1 MPQAPN
7 AAVMNNFTGGLKTE
21 FTGLNFPE
29 NSCTDVDNCVFSLI
43 GSVYRRS
50 GFDYEENY
58 QYNAIQSGD
67 LATSFYKWNN
77 VGGDGETQI
86 LVSQV
91 GQGLNFYLSSSATD
105 TDPLSTTHLPLAFV
119 SLDFELVSGSTFDPA
134 TAECEYADGNGYL
147 FIFNKYCEPFYCTY
161 DPVAQTVT
169 QNQISVQIRDFA
181 GIPEPGVIVN
191 NRPSVL
197 TNEHEYNLENQ
208 GWTAGAAWSVTS
220 SSSNTTGVGSK
231 SWTVPS
237 GVANIS
243 NGQNVD
249 IYTAI
254 GVVQSLVMTGT
265 VTSYSGTTL
274 TINVGS
280 AIISGVT
287 SNDWTITESNAGF
300 ISTWFSDEGNY
311 PSNADV
317 WWQFK
322 DTSNNFDPSTT
333 APNVTLNSG
342 QAAQGHYILSAFN
355 QQRSAISGI
364 PGLTDIT
371 TTIRPKTGTWF
382 QGRVWY
388 TGVDAQFLTSGD
400 APYSTWSESIYFSQ
414 IVTSTSQ
421 FGYCYQV
428 NDPTAEDF
436 FDLLPTDGGVINIQ
450 GCGSIYKLFPVQNGL
465 LVFAANG
472 IWFITGSQG
481 IGFSANDYTITK
493 ISNVQSI
500 SSFSYINVLGWPI
513 FWNEEGIY
521 TVSPSSQGG
530 GLTVENI
537 ALGTILTYYSEI
549 PLQSKKYARG
559 DYNPLTFVV
568 QWCFRDTN
576 ETGLSDRYNYNKV
589 LNWNTSNK
597 AFYPY
602 TFVGTTD
609 YIKHALYIVGPGGS
623 NSPDPVFKYPV
634 TIPVPNVVGEA
645 VLTFG
650 EERDDVNWVDWISDT
665 TSYQGTGIGFT
676 SYFFTGYN
684 LAGKALTKWSPTY
697 VYVYSDNTAF
707 TQYKIKGRWDFASSG
722 NAGKDSN
729 YQVITN
735 DKPNYQ
741 YVYRRHKIRGRGMAL
756 QLNVQS
762 ISGQPF
768 NIIGWTIWEMINQGV
783 G

>member
-7 AAVMNNFTGGLKTE
+7 ASVMNNFTGGLKTE

-29 NSCTDVDNCVFSLI
+29 NACTDVDNCVFSLI
-43 GSVYRRS
+43 GSVYRRA
-50 GFDYEENY
+50 GFDLETNG
-58 QYNAIQSGD
+58 IL
-67 LATSFYKWNN
+67 LADITGEIAYSYYKWNN

-86 LVSQV
+86 LVQQAGST
-91 GQGLNFYLSSSATD
+91 LIFYLASSATI
-105 TDPLSTTHLPLAFV
+105 TNPLSDQLINSSININTFIP
-119 SLDFELVSGSTFDPA
+119 SGSTNLVYNHQ
-134 TAECEYADGNGYL
+134 CEFSDGNGYL
-147 FIFNKYCEPFYCTY
+147 FVYHPYCDPFYVTY
-161 DPVAQTVT
+161 NPNTQTVT
-169 QNQISVQIRDFA
+169 ATVITVQTRDFS
-181 GIPEPGVIVN
+181 GIPEPGVAVN
-191 NRPSVL
+191 TRPSTL
-197 TNEHEYNLENQ
+197 SNEHLYNLENQ
-208 GWTAGAAWSVTS
+208 GWTTGS
-220 SSSNTTGVGSK
+220 SWALPSSTVKFINGTGSQT
-231 SWTVPS
+231 WTVAS
-237 GVANIS
+237 GVANVS
-243 NGQNVD
+243 NGQSVAV
-249 IYTAI
+249 YGTTAT
-254 GVVQSLVMTGT
+254 GSPQTFLVGAGT
-265 VTSYSGTTL
+265 VTGYTGTSL
-274 TINVGS
+274 TVN
-280 AIISGVT
+280 VT
-287 SNDWTITESNAGF
+287 SFYVPMNTNNWNLVETSTAGYITN
-300 ISTWFSDEGNY
+300 WFSAEGNY

-322 DTSNNFDPSTT
+322 NTSNVFDPATT
-333 APNVTLNSG
+333 VANVTLNSG
-342 QAAQGHYILSAFN
+342 QAAQGHYILNAFN
-355 QQRSAISGI
+355 QQRSAISSI
-364 PGLTDIT
+364 PGLTDVV

-388 TGVDAQFLTSGD
+388 TGVDAQFLSTGD

-421 FGYCYQV
+421 FGFCYQV
-428 NDPTAEDF
+428 NDPTAEDL

-481 IGFSANDYTITK
+481 IGFSANDYTVTK

-530 GLTVENI
+530 GLTVENM

-549 PLQSKKYARG
+549 PLQSKKFARG

-568 QWCFRDTN
+568 QWCFKSIN
-576 ETGLSDRYNYNKV
+576 ETDITSRYQMDKI

-602 TFVGTTD
+602 SFTNDKVFIQDVK
-609 YIKHALYIVGPGGS
+609 YIAGPGGS
-623 NSPDPVFKYPV
+623 TSPDPVFKYPILFS
-634 TIPVPNVVGEA
+634 TATSFAEESDDITWKDWSNPLLNVSE
-645 VLTFG
+645 
-650 EERDDVNWVDWISDT
+650 D
-665 TSYQGTGIGFT
+665 YT
-676 SYFFTGYN
+676 SYFYTGYN
-684 LAGKALTKWSPTY
+684 LAGKALTKWSSTY
-697 VYVYSDNTAF
+697 VYVYSDNTVF

-756 QLNVQS
+756 QLNLQS

-768 NIIGWTIWEMINQGV
+768 NVIGWTIWEMINQGV

>member
-1 MPQAPN
+1 MPQA
-7 AAVMNNFTGGLKTE
+7 VGTSVQNNFTGGLKTE

-29 NSCTDVDNCVFSLI
+29 NACTDVDNCVFSLI
-43 GSVYRRS
+43 GSVYRRA
-50 GFDYEENY
+50 GFDLEANAGFTATTLGEESY
-58 QYNAIQSGD
+58 AY
-67 LATSFYKWNN
+67 YKWNN

-86 LVSQV
+86 LVKQA
-91 GQGLNFYLSSSATD
+91 GDNLYFYLASSATVSN
-105 TDPLSTTHLPLAFV
+105 PLSTQILNTTVNITPFLA
-119 SLDFELVSGSTFDPA
+119 SGSTNDPS
-134 TAECEYADGNGYL
+134 TVQCEFSDGNGYL
-147 FIFNKYCEPFYCTY
+147 FVYNPYCDPFYCTY
-161 DPVAQTVT
+161 NPITQAVSGNVITVQT
-169 QNQISVQIRDFA
+169 RDFT
-181 GIPEPGVIVN
+181 GIPEPGVAVN
-191 NRPSVL
+191 NRPSTL

-208 GWTAGAAWSVTS
+208 GWTAGAAWSVS
-220 SSSNTTGVGSK
+220 STTTNTIGTGTYNF
-231 SWTVPS
+231 TVPS

-243 NGQNVD
+243 NGQTVTV
-249 IYTAI
+249 YTIVGAFPYP
-254 GVVQSLVMTGT
+254 VMSGT
-265 VTSYSGTTL
+265 VTGYTGTTL
-274 TINVGS
+274 TLNITSTQGTFSGS
-280 AIISGVT
+280 FS
-287 SNDWTITESNAGF
+287 DWTISETQSAGF
-300 ISTWFSDEGNY
+300 LTTWFSSEGNY

-322 DTSNNFDPSTT
+322 NTSNVFDPATT
-333 APNVTLNSG
+333 VSNVTLNSG
-342 QAAQGHYILSAFN
+342 QAAQGHYILNTF
-355 QQRSAISGI
+355 QQFRTAASGI
-364 PGLTDIT
+364 TGLTDVT
-371 TTIRPKTGTWF
+371 TVIRPKTGTWF

-388 TGVDAQFLTSGD
+388 TGVDAQFLATGD
-400 APYSTWSESIYFSQ
+400 APQSTWSESIYFSQ
-414 IVTSTSQ
+414 TITSTSQ

-436 FDLLPTDGGVINIQ
+436 FDLLPTDGGVISIQ

-500 SSFSYINVLGWPI
+500 SSFSYINVLGWPL

-521 TVSPSSQGG
+521 AIQPSPQGG
-530 GLTVENI
+530 GLQVSNI
-537 ALGTILTYYSEI
+537 ALGTILSYYANI
-549 PLQSKKYARG
+549 PLQSKKFARG

-568 QWCFRDTN
+568 QWVFKSEN
-576 ETGLSDRYNYNKV
+576 ETDITSRYQMDKI
-589 LNWNTSNK
+589 LNFNTSNK

-602 TFVGTTD
+602 SFINDKVFIQD
-609 YIKHALYIVGPGGS
+609 VKYVAGPGGS

-634 TIPVPNVVGEA
+634 SETFTFPGNVVIS
-645 VLTFG
+645 FG
-650 EERDDVNWVDWISDT
+650 EENDFTTWTDWASAPFSVSED
-665 TSYQGTGIGFT
+665 YT
-676 SYFFTGYN
+676 SYFFTGYS

-697 VYVYSDNTAF
+697 VYVYSDNTQF

-756 QLNVQS
+756 QLNLQS

-768 NIIGWTIWEMINQGV
+768 NVIGWSIWEAINQGV